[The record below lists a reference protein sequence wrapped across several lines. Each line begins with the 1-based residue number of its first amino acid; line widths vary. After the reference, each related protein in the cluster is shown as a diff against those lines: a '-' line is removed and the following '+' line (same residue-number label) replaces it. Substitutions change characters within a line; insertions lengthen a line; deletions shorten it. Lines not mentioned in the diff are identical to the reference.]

1 MIRHFLFLFSTTAA
15 VLAAPLERDLGQG
28 LGYVR
33 LQHLPAD
40 LPGAEAGRAKACVL
54 DARYTAADAD
64 AAKAFV
70 AWLKFRA
77 TPRAPVFVLVNSD
90 TALTLLHTLTTG
102 NPSTGIIVVGV
113 ASAQFRP
120 DSPVTIAAE
129 DERRAYDALADG
141 ATVEALLADNP
152 GKARNDE
159 ASLAK
164 GQPGDVPV
172 ELPADAPPTK
182 RTGPP
187 VDVALQRAIHL
198 HRTLVALKRL

>member
-1 MIRHFLFLFSTTAA
+1 M
-15 VLAAPLERDLGQG
+15 
-28 LGYVR
+28 
-33 LQHLPAD
+33 
-40 LPGAEAGRAKACVL
+40 
-54 DARYTAADAD
+54 
-64 AAKAFV
+64 
-70 AWLKFRA
+70 
-77 TPRAPVFVLVNSD
+77 FVLVNSE
-90 TALTLLHTLTTG
+90 TALTLLHTLTTR

-113 ASAQFRP
+113 TSAQFRP

-129 DERRAYDALADG
+129 DEWRAYDALADG

-164 GQPGDVPV
+164 GQPGDVPA
-172 ELPADAPPTK
+172 ELPADAPPVK